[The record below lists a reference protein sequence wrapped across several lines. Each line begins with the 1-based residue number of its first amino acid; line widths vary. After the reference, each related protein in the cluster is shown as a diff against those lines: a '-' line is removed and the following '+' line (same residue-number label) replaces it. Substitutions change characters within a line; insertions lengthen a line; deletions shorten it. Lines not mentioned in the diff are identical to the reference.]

1 MKHLLVVRVDRTV
14 AEFAAD
20 LLWSA
25 GAQAVEERLDGE
37 MVDLVTDLGDDPVA
51 AWRRH
56 IAEIP
61 DADTWP
67 VTVLEANSDHADSW
81 RAYAGPTTVGTVR
94 IVPSWLDE
102 ARRDNDILIDPGG
115 SFGMGDHPT
124 TRATLELALGLSAES
139 VLDLGCGSGV
149 LGIALALRDHCSVLA
164 VDPAPAATL
173 ATRANA
179 LLNGVADLVRVV
191 EGDASVVVG
200 NHELVL
206 ANILAPVLLAD
217 AARIV
222 DLVTPGGHVVLS
234 GFTEAR
240 RADITAKY
248 EGLGCRLVRTV
259 EIDGWYALLL
269 QRDEPSASTK
279 GEKSSAETW
288 RR

>member
-1 MKHLLVVRVDRTV
+1 MLFR
-14 AEFAAD
+14 
-20 LLWSA
+20 S
-25 GAQAVEERLDGE
+25 
-37 MVDLVTDLGDDPVA
+37 
-51 AWRRH
+51 
-56 IAEIP
+56 
-61 DADTWP
+61 
-67 VTVLEANSDHADSW
+67 
-81 RAYAGPTTVGTVR
+81 
-94 IVPSWLDE
+94 
-102 ARRDNDILIDPGG
+102 
-115 SFGMGDHPT
+115 GDHPT
-124 TRATLELALGLSAES
+124 TRATLEIALGFSPHD

-149 LGIALALRDHCSVLA
+149 LGIALAVRNRCSVLA
-164 VDPAPAATL
+164 VDPAPAATI
-173 ATRANA
+173 ATRTNA
-179 LLNGVADLVRVV
+179 KLNGVGDLVRVV

-217 AARIV
+217 AVQIV

-234 GFTEAR
+234 GFTETR

-269 QRDEPSASTK
+269 QRDEPSASTR